1 MGTSEEG
8 KLEKE
13 KEKEKDA
20 TFLLKRK
27 KGTLFE
33 RREKREEKKGQS
45 VIASCIRVPD

>member
-1 MGTSEEG
+1 MRTSEEG
-8 KLEKE
+8 KLE

-45 VIASCIRVPD
+45 VIACIRVPD